1 MIFGKDSGFRD
12 VSSGNY
18 FLFPGSGVSQSAR
31 PRTKF
36 QTRRRAGICRGL
48 YKNDHAPPP
57 LAFCCGR
64 RNMTTKRKIVGEV
77 TEKVE
82 PLAVAIEA
90 LVSAMLVYEKV
101 GKEYQGL
108 EPARAQLRKAL
119 SGAIHGV

>member
-1 MIFGKDSGFRD
+1 
-12 VSSGNY
+12 
-18 FLFPGSGVSQSAR
+18 
-31 PRTKF
+31 
-36 QTRRRAGICRGL
+36 
-48 YKNDHAPPP
+48 
-57 LAFCCGR
+57 
-64 RNMTTKRKIVGEV
+64 MTVKRKVVGEV

-90 LVSAMLVYEKV
+90 LVSAMMVYEKV